1 MTLTYLTNP
10 ANHSRDAATALGDD
24 LPVFNR
30 VLRVL
35 GARRRRNM
43 LRRRY
48 YDGEERIRNIGI
60 AIPPDLEDLMPV
72 VGWPAKAV
80 NVLSTRL
87 NIEGFAVPDA
97 ARSDEEVRQIFDLNH
112 MEVGARQAHTAALRD
127 GCAFIAVTVGDTG
140 AGEPPAVIAT
150 YTATDASGTWNQ
162 RRHALDSALTVDVRN
177 EFGAV
182 MQMSWWTPVRQVRMS
197 RQTVTGDWRVEDLPH
212 RFGRVPVVCVA
223 YGTVPGRPF
232 GTSRITRP
240 VMRLTDHAVRTLLR
254 SEIAAEFFSAPQRY
268 LLGADM
274 EAFEDENGELKPGWE
289 SIIGHLLVASR
300 PVDDNGNT
308 SESNPVA
315 GQFAQASMEPHAAE
329 LRSVATM
336 FAGESS
342 IPVNYLGIIQDNPAS
357 ADAIRAAESD
367 LISVAESAQN
377 DFAAA
382 WAEVA
387 ILAAMASRAARGL
400 PWEVDDLAGI
410 RPVWRDA
417 STPTKAAQAQSVMT
431 LVTAGVLPPTS
442 EVTYEL
448 LGFDR
453 VTRQRLLVEAAERR
467 TESLVRSLADSAASV
482 SGAARDIVERRG
494 DSSDTGEG

>member
-1 MTLTYLTNP
+1 M
-10 ANHSRDAATALGDD
+10 
-24 LPVFNR
+24 
-30 VLRVL
+30 
-35 GARRRRNM
+35 
-43 LRRRY
+43 
-48 YDGEERIRNIGI
+48 
-60 AIPPDLEDLMPV
+60 
-72 VGWPAKAV
+72 
-80 NVLSTRL
+80 
-87 NIEGFAVPDA
+87 
-97 ARSDEEVRQIFDLNH
+97 
-112 MEVGARQAHTAALRD
+112 
-127 GCAFIAVTVGDTG
+127 
-140 AGEPPAVIAT
+140 
-150 YTATDASGTWNQ
+150 
-162 RRHALDSALTVDVRN
+162 
-177 EFGAV
+177 
-182 MQMSWWTPVRQVRMS
+182 
-197 RQTVTGDWRVEDLPH
+197 
-212 RFGRVPVVCVA
+212 
-223 YGTVPGRPF
+223 
-232 GTSRITRP
+232 
-240 VMRLTDHAVRTLLR
+240 
-254 SEIAAEFFSAPQRY
+254 
-268 LLGADM
+268 
-274 EAFEDENGELKPGWE
+274 
-289 SIIGHLLVASR
+289 
-300 PVDDNGNT
+300 
-308 SESNPVA
+308 A

-342 IPVNYLGIIQDNPAS
+342 IPVNYLGIVQDNPAS

-400 PWEVDDLAGI
+400 PWEVDDLAQ
-410 RPVWRDA
+410 V
-417 STPTKAAQAQSVMT
+417 QSVMT

>member
-1 MTLTYLTNP
+1 M
-10 ANHSRDAATALGDD
+10 
-24 LPVFNR
+24 
-30 VLRVL
+30 
-35 GARRRRNM
+35 
-43 LRRRY
+43 
-48 YDGEERIRNIGI
+48 
-60 AIPPDLEDLMPV
+60 
-72 VGWPAKAV
+72 
-80 NVLSTRL
+80 
-87 NIEGFAVPDA
+87 
-97 ARSDEEVRQIFDLNH
+97 
-112 MEVGARQAHTAALRD
+112 
-127 GCAFIAVTVGDTG
+127 
-140 AGEPPAVIAT
+140 
-150 YTATDASGTWNQ
+150 
-162 RRHALDSALTVDVRN
+162 
-177 EFGAV
+177 
-182 MQMSWWTPVRQVRMS
+182 
-197 RQTVTGDWRVEDLPH
+197 EDLPH

-342 IPVNYLGIIQDNPAS
+342 IPVNYLGIVQDNPAS

>member
-1 MTLTYLTNP
+1 MTLTMVTNP
-10 ANHSRDAATALGDD
+10 ARRSREVAAALGEE
-24 LPVFNR
+24 LGAFNE

-48 YDGEERIRNIGI
+48 FDGEERIRNIGI
-60 AIPPDLEDLMPV
+60 AVPPDLEDLMPV

-80 NVLSTRL
+80 NVLATRL
-87 NIEGFAVPDA
+87 NLEGFAVPGA
-97 ARSDEEVRQIFDLNH
+97 GTSSQEVREVFDLNH
-112 MEVGARQAHTAALRD
+112 MEVGARQAHVAALRD
-127 GCAFIAVTVGDTG
+127 GCAFLAVTVGDVED
-140 AGEPPAVIAT
+140 GEPPAVIST
-150 YTATDASGTWNQ
+150 YTATDASGTWNA
-162 RRHALDSALTVDVRN
+162 RKHALDNALTIDVRN
-177 EFGAV
+177 DLGGV
-182 MQMSWWTPVRQVRMS
+182 LQMSWWTPTRQVRMARAS
-197 RQTVTGDWRVEDLPH
+197 MTGDWQVEDLPH
-212 RFGRVPVVCVA
+212 GFGRTPVVALA

-232 GTSRITRP
+232 GASRITRP

-274 EAFEDENGELKPGWE
+274 EAFEDEDGELRPGWE

-308 SESNPVA
+308 SEVNPVA

-336 FAGESS
+336 FAGEAS

-367 LISVAESAQN
+367 LISVSESAQG
-377 DFAAA
+377 DFTGA
-382 WAEVA
+382 WADVA
-387 ILAAMASRAARGL
+387 VLAAMASRAAQGRPHDVG
-400 PWEVDDLAGI
+400 DLAGV

-417 STPTKAAQAQSVMT
+417 STPTKTAQAQSVMT

-453 VTRQRLLVEAAERR
+453 MTRQRLLAEAAEQRA
-467 TESLVRSLADSAASV
+467 SALVRALADNASRV
-482 SGAARDIVERRG
+482 SDTARDIVERRG
-494 DSSDTGEG
+494 AASDAGEG

>member
-1 MTLTYLTNP
+1 M
-10 ANHSRDAATALGDD
+10 
-24 LPVFNR
+24 
-30 VLRVL
+30 
-35 GARRRRNM
+35 
-43 LRRRY
+43 
-48 YDGEERIRNIGI
+48 
-60 AIPPDLEDLMPV
+60 
-72 VGWPAKAV
+72 
-80 NVLSTRL
+80 
-87 NIEGFAVPDA
+87 
-97 ARSDEEVRQIFDLNH
+97 
-112 MEVGARQAHTAALRD
+112 
-127 GCAFIAVTVGDTG
+127 
-140 AGEPPAVIAT
+140 
-150 YTATDASGTWNQ
+150 
-162 RRHALDSALTVDVRN
+162 
-177 EFGAV
+177 
-182 MQMSWWTPVRQVRMS
+182 
-197 RQTVTGDWRVEDLPH
+197 
-212 RFGRVPVVCVA
+212 
-223 YGTVPGRPF
+223 
-232 GTSRITRP
+232 
-240 VMRLTDHAVRTLLR
+240 RTLLR

-336 FAGESS
+336 F
-342 IPVNYLGIIQDNPAS
+342 IPVNYLGIVQDNPAS